1 MTVLYLRM
9 LTKALKRSAEGDI
22 LPISLEFSD
31 PTNIK
36 SNNKGRPPKKGKQ
49 RKKLKTITTEF
60 QESLIDNN

>member
-1 MTVLYLRM
+1 M

-31 PTNIK
+31 PTNITSK
-36 SNNKGRPPKKGKQ
+36 NKGGPPKKGKQ